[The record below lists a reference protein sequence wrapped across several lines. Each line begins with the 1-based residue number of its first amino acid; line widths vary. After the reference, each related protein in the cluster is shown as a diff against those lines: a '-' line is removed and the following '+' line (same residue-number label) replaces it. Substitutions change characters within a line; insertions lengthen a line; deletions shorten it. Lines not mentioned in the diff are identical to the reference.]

1 MTLMR
6 RSIFLLATAVIV
18 AIPQHL
24 PAAELFELAI
34 TGAADASF
42 AGTCTL
48 TTAAGDHTLE
58 LSGQVPLRRT
68 IQAESLVCR
77 FETVG
82 RVVVEVTRGNSR
94 SRSATHGGV
103 ISVAVH

>member
-24 PAAELFELAI
+24 AAAEPFELTI
-34 TGAADASF
+34 TGGANASF
-42 AGTCTL
+42 SGSCTL
-48 TTAAGDHTLE
+48 TTSGGDHALE

-82 RVVVEVTRGNSR
+82 RVVVEVTRDGSR
-94 SRSATHGGV
+94 SRSATDGGV
-103 ISVAVH
+103 ISIAVH

>member
-6 RSIFLLATAVIV
+6 RSIFLLAVAVV
-18 AIPQHL
+18 LPQQL
-24 PAAELFELAI
+24 PAAEPFELAI
-34 TGAADASF
+34 TGVADASF

-48 TTAAGDHTLE
+48 TTSDGDHALE

-82 RVVVEVTRGNSR
+82 RVVVEVTRGGSR
-94 SRSATHGGV
+94 SRSATDGGL
-103 ISVAVH
+103 ISIAAH